1 MDWIKIISRWVFT
14 NFLLAIL
21 LLSFF
26 GISSSFAFFF
36 LKDKLK
42 WERYDFG
49 DKTQEEKAK
58 IVENIISSAIPD
70 SIVAKLQ
77 SVKLNQ
83 CILTIETKY
92 LRPCK
97 TKYDRTTVISSE
109 KILDLTELSDNI
121 SYDVKISL
129 PDEHLSYS
137 FLHWQFKPNIAKEL
151 GNISAKISAMLDEQ
165 IMTEL
170 RETGRSVGGEER
182 LLKYSKIRE
191 QAMNQLGVRSRTIDQ
206 TCEVGKLIGSVSS
219 NFIQRLK
226 PSQAKVALSSLAT
239 YKLEYCSAKSE

>member
-1 MDWIKIISRWVFT
+1 MPTATSSLVIK
-14 NFLLAIL
+14 
-21 LLSFF
+21 
-26 GISSSFAFFF
+26 
-36 LKDKLK
+36 
-42 WERYDFG
+42 
-49 DKTQEEKAK
+49 
-58 IVENIISSAIPD
+58 
-70 SIVAKLQ
+70 
-77 SVKLNQ
+77 
-83 CILTIETKY
+83 TKY

-97 TKYDRTTVISSE
+97 DKYDRTTVISSE

-121 SYDVKISL
+121 SYDVEISL
-129 PDEHLSYS
+129 PSNYLIDSNLY
-137 FLHWQFKPNIAKEL
+137 WQFKPKLAKEL
-151 GNISAKISAMLDEQ
+151 GNISAKTSAMLDEQ

-206 TCEVGKLIGSVSS
+206 TCEVGEIIGDVSS
-219 NFIQRLK
+219 SFNLLLK